1 MVLMGES
8 VLSESPLPCE
18 VDVRVV
24 VNEDK
29 QSVGVLFDFL
39 HEGLHLGVNI
49 TVKTHHIFIWLQV
62 GRGGVFISQVHKYT

>member
-8 VLSESPLPCE
+8 VLSETSLPCQ

-49 TVKTHHIFIWLQV
+49 TVKTHHIFV
-62 GRGGVFISQVHKYT
+62 